1 MHDQE
6 KVPDA
11 LLTLFLLL
19 FRKKKC
25 PASGQQTRSGAR
37 ILEEPNNA
45 KRSDAAHAAFQG
57 TEEGGTEEIF
67 CHRKEVYQEKIPDAL
82 LTSLLFLFRKKKHP
96 ASGQQTRSG
105 ARILEEPNNAKRSD
119 AAHAAFQG
127 TLGGRTEEIF
137 CQRKEETIR
146 KKFLMSC

>member
-1 MHDQE
+1 MCL
-6 KVPDA
+6 VNPA
-11 LLTLFLLL
+11 SCA
-19 FRKKKC
+19 FRKKKR

-82 LTSLLFLFRKKKHP
+82 LTSLLFLFRKKKRP
-96 ASGQQTRSG
+96 ASEQPTRSG
-105 ARILEEPNNAKRSD
+105 ANVLKEPEM
-119 AAHAAFQG
+119 Q
-127 TLGGRTEEIF
+127 EVF
-137 CQRKEETIR
+137 CSLRHLSGNFR
-146 KKFLMSC
+146 R